1 MTKEE
6 FLALYEKYIAGQC
19 SVEEIRLLMQYK
31 DEFELK
37 KLPWSTEMGN
47 RDEIK
52 ALLLNRLHPQIKT
65 DVPQGGSAFKKLA
78 IAASILITL
87 SIGFLLLPD
96 YKKKQSNKEQILTK
110 QPVPAP
116 VIAPGGNKAILILAN
131 GNMVNLDGTDKG
143 ILSTQGTAQVTKLS
157 NGKLIYKETAQT
169 PNKGLVAYN
178 TIATPRGG
186 QYQLTLTDGTKVWL
200 NAASSLKFPTTFS
213 GSERLVELTGEAYF
227 EVAKNKSMPFKV
239 VANGLNINVLGTH
252 FNVMAYQ
259 DESTVQTTLLE
270 GAVKLTKDGAEATLI
285 PGEQGMINTNGQNFT
300 VRNVK
305 VEDVVSWKDGSFN
318 FENENIKTIMR
329 QVSRW
334 YDVDI
339 AYEGTLAK
347 QNFGG
352 SVSRFKDITFLLKT
366 LELTGTVHFKIDG
379 RRITVMP

>member
-6 FLALYEKYIAGQC
+6 FLALYEKYTAGQC
-19 SVEEIRLLMQYK
+19 SVEETRTLMQYK

-37 KLPWSTEMGN
+37 KLPWSTDMGN

-52 ALLLNRLHPQIKT
+52 VLLLHQLRTQIQA
-65 DVPQGGSAFKKLA
+65 DVPKSGSAFKKLA
-78 IAASILITL
+78 IAASLLITL
-87 SIGFLLLPD
+87 SIGFFFLPD
-96 YKKKQSNKEQILTK
+96 YKKKQSNKQQRFAKQLLP
-110 QPVPAP
+110 QPV
-116 VIAPGGNKAILILAN
+116 ISPGGNKAILILAN

-143 ILSTQGTAQVTKLS
+143 IVSTQGTAQVTKLS
-157 NGKLIYKETAQT
+157 NGKLVYKETSQT
-169 PNKGLVAYN
+169 SNKTLVAYN

-213 GSERLVELTGEAYF
+213 GAERLVELTGEAYF

-239 VANGLNINVLGTH
+239 MAKGVNVNVLGTH

-270 GAVKLTKDGAEATLI
+270 GAVRLTKDDAEATLI

-300 VRNVK
+300 VKHVK

-352 SVSRFKDITFLLKT
+352 SVSKFKDISFLLKT
-366 LELTGTVHFKIDG
+366 LELTGTVHFKTDG

>member
-19 SVEEIRLLMQYK
+19 SVEEIRSLMQYK

-37 KLPWSTEMGN
+37 KLPWSAEMGN
-47 RDEIK
+47 RNEIK
-52 ALLLNRLHPQIKT
+52 ALLLNRLHAQIKT
-65 DVPQGGSAFKKLA
+65 NVPQGGNVFRKLV
-78 IAASILITL
+78 IAASILIAL
-87 SIGFLLLPD
+87 SIGFLLLSD
-96 YKKKQSNKEQILTK
+96 YKKKQSTKEQK
-110 QPVPAP
+110 FAKHSVPKP
-116 VIAPGGNKAILILAN
+116 VISPGGNRAVLILAN
-131 GNMVNLDGTDKG
+131 GNMVNLDGTDRG
-143 ILSTQGTAQVTKLS
+143 VLSTQGTAQVTKLS

-169 PNKGLVAYN
+169 RNKGLVAYN

-239 VANGLNINVLGTH
+239 VANGININVLGTH

-352 SVSRFKDITFLLKT
+352 SVSKFKDISFLLKT
-366 LELTGTVHFKIDG
+366 LELTGTIHFKIDG